1 MQDSDVIIDA
11 VHELKGL
18 YVILSSMS
26 FDVKR
31 DAPYANM
38 DDALKFLA
46 DTVFEISDKLEA
58 TIRDK

>member
-11 VHELKGL
+11 VHKLKGL

-31 DAPYANM
+31 VAPYANM
-38 DDALKFLA
+38 GDALKFLA
-46 DTVFEISDKLEA
+46 DTVFEISDKL
-58 TIRDK
+58 